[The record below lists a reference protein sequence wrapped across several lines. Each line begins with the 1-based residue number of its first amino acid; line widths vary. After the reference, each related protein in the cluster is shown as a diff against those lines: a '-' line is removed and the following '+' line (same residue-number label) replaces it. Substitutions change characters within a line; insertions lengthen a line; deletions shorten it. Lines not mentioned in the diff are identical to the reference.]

1 MIGNKKI
8 PRLSPLA
15 PKLPFHSLGF
25 MLQLHSSMLR
35 QAGRPWT
42 TRLTTKT
49 HLTLDFDFL
58 KGFVE
63 KSFCQR

>member
-1 MIGNKKI
+1 MIENKKI

-15 PKLPFHSLGF
+15 QSLPFHSLGF

-42 TRLTTKT
+42 AR
-49 HLTLDFDFL
+49 FDD
-58 KGFVE
+58 
-63 KSFCQR
+63 